1 MHNTRSGRG
10 RWIAAR
16 LTQLSVVICT
26 AAAAA
31 VTIFETAPAAA
42 APICTDQQVAVAVPA
57 HVELAGSLC
66 IPADGAKT
74 VQLLVA
80 GGTYNRSYWMWPGRS
95 YAAAAINAGFAT
107 FAIDRLNTGASSHID
122 PTTANFT
129 ANAEGLHQTI
139 NWLRTRHGFTT
150 VVLVGHSIGSYT
162 VLRHTDRYP
171 RDADAVILSGIS
183 DWVQPRAVD
192 ASLTGGSILP
202 ATLSGVEAL
211 RHRSPGDLVI
221 QVELRARMFHAPD
234 TDAAIVAADNASMDS
249 FPVGEIT
256 DALADFTAP
265 TKATHKVAVP
275 VLLAIGGAEALFHCA
290 PDVPCGD
297 AAAWVA
303 NERPLFPHTPVLD
316 GYILPNAGH
325 CLNLAN
331 DANAWFTAA
340 QKWVEANTDS

>member
-10 RWIAAR
+10 QWLATRIAR
-16 LTQLSVVICT
+16 VSVVICT
-26 AAAAA
+26 AAAA
-31 VTIFETAPAAA
+31 VTMFETAPAAA
-42 APICTDQQVAVAVPA
+42 APTCTDQRVAVTVPTHA
-57 HVELAGSLC
+57 ELAGSLC
-66 IPADGAKT
+66 IPAGGAKT
-74 VQLLVA
+74 IQLLVA

-95 YAAAAINAGFAT
+95 YAAAANSAGFAT
-107 FAIDRLNTGASSHID
+107 FAVDRLNTGASSHID

-162 VLRHTDRYP
+162 ALRHTDLYP

-183 DWVQPRAVD
+183 SWVQPEAVN
-192 ASLTGGSILP
+192 ATLGGKSALP
-202 ATLSGVEAL
+202 APLSGVETL

-221 QVELRARMFHAPD
+221 QAELRTRMFHAPD
-234 TDAAIVAADNASMDS
+234 TDESIVAADNSSMDS
-249 FPVGEIT
+249 FPVGEMV
-256 DALADFTAP
+256 DALADFAAP

-275 VLLAIGGAEALFHCA
+275 VLLAIGSAEALFHCA
-290 PDVPCGD
+290 PGVPCQD

-303 NERPLFPHTPVLD
+303 NERPLFPHAPVLE
-316 GYILPNAGH
+316 GYVLPNAGH
-325 CLNLAN
+325 CINLAN
-331 DANAWFTAA
+331 NANAWFTAA